1 VIERREIIEKIDALA
16 DEALAAGQGAA
27 SAVLRALVG
36 AMHARAE
43 GELRDHVAQF
53 SWRLLKRVMATR
65 N

>member
-1 VIERREIIEKIDALA
+1 MDRKETIEQIDALA
-16 DEALAAGQGAA
+16 DECETAGQHAA

-53 SWRLLKRVMATR
+53 SWRLLKQVIAMR